1 MRWPSPGPADE
12 RERAAGRARV
22 ERGDVSHV
30 RVFVSFD
37 LAHDGDLKDR
47 LVDES
52 LRPGSPFA
60 IAARSEAADGE
71 RMRSGIAA
79 SDEVI
84 VICGMHTEGSAQV
97 SAEVRIAQEEHKPYF
112 LLWGRRE
119 VMCTRPAG
127 AKPGDAMYS
136 WTWNILHDQV
146 LATLRNSQPREV
158 PAHYKKP

>member
-1 MRWPSPGPADE
+1 MLWRWPGPADE
-12 RERAAGRARV
+12 RDGAAGRTRP
-22 ERGDVSHV
+22 ERRRVSHV
-30 RVFVSFD
+30 RVFISFD

-60 IAARSEAADGE
+60 ISSRSEAADGE
-71 RMRSGIAA
+71 RMRSGIASA
-79 SDEVI
+79 DEVI
-84 VICGMHTEGSAQV
+84 VICGKHTEGSAQV
-97 SAEVRIAQEEHKPYF
+97 SAEIRIAQEEQKPYF

-119 VMCTRPAG
+119 AMCTRPTG
-127 AKPGDAMYS
+127 ARPGDAMYS